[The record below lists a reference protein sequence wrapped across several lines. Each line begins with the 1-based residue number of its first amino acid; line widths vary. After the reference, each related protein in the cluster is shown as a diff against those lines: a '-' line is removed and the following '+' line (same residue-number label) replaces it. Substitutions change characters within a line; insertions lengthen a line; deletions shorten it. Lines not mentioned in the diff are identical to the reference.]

1 MKAIE
6 QVILLENAVQNLG
19 LHSKDENM
27 LQNIIDTLKDQ
38 LEDDAD
44 LRKFLAL
51 GKR

>member
-6 QVILLENAVQNLG
+6 QVILLENAVQNLNI
-19 LHSKDENM
+19 HDKDQFM

-44 LRKFLAL
+44 LRNFLAL